1 MALTSS
7 SSFLLG
13 AGMGLALT
21 LFALSVWIIARL
33 RERREAPPADSLERL
48 HGAEAMCVEL
58 RRRLQEEQ
66 LLTSGLRDE
75 LALSQRACAVAETK
89 SAEAAKQAGEQKALL
104 QEARRELQDSFRALS
119 GEALKQN
126 NEAFLQ
132 LARSSFATFR
142 VEANGDLGRRHQA
155 IDDLVRPLQDQL
167 KRYESQI
174 NQVEQMRLRDY
185 GGLEQH
191 LKLMTESHQR
201 LQQET
206 GNLVRALRAPVVRG
220 RWGETTLRRVAEL
233 AGMSAQ
239 CDFVEQATVS
249 QGDGMFRPDMVV
261 RLPAGRQVVVDAK
274 TVLSAY
280 LDAHDCQD
288 ESQRL
293 AHLVRHAAQVRSR
306 MEELSLKAYWNQFA
320 QAPEFVILFLPGEQF
335 LGAALE
341 QDSSLIED
349 GFARGVVIATP
360 TTLVALLR
368 AVAYG
373 WRQEQ
378 LTEHAA
384 LAGKLGKDLYE
395 RMAVLA
401 DHLNEIGQ
409 SLTRS
414 VQAYNKAVAS
424 LETRI
429 LPAARKFKEFGV
441 SSEKELSPLDTIGVA
456 PRQPQSLVGQDA
468 GGSAE

>member
-7 SSFLLG
+7 SFFLG
-13 AGMGLALT
+13 AGVGLVLT
-21 LFALSVWIIARL
+21 LLAALVWIIARL
-33 RERREAPPADSLERL
+33 RNRTEALPGHGLERL
-48 HGAEAMCVEL
+48 HRAEAMCEEL

-66 LLTSGLRDE
+66 LLTGGLREE
-75 LALSQRACAVAETK
+75 LALSRRACAVAETK
-89 SAEAAKQAGEQKALL
+89 SAEAAKHIDEQKALL
-104 QEARRELQDSFRALS
+104 QEARQELQDSFRALS

-132 LARSSFATFR
+132 LAHSSFATLQ
-142 VEANGDLGRRHQA
+142 VEANGDLGRRQQA
-155 IDDLVRPLQDQL
+155 IDELIRPLRDQL
-167 KRYESQI
+167 KRYETQI
-174 NQVEQMRLRDY
+174 SQVEQIRLRDY
-185 GGLEQH
+185 GGLEQQ
-191 LKLMTESHQR
+191 LKLMAESHQR

-206 GNLVRALRAPVVRG
+206 GNLVRALRAPAVRG

-233 AGMSAQ
+233 AGMIAQ
-239 CDFVEQATVS
+239 CDFVEQAVAG
-249 QGDGMFRPDMVV
+249 QGDGNFRPDMVV

-280 LDAHDCQD
+280 LDAYECQD
-288 ESQRL
+288 ESQRR
-293 AHLVRHAAQVRSR
+293 AHLTRHAAQVRSR
-306 MEELSLKAYWNQFA
+306 MEELSLKAYWSQFA

-429 LPAARKFKEFGV
+429 LPAARKFKDLGV
-441 SSEKELSPLDTIGVA
+441 SSEKELSPLDTIDVA
-456 PRQPQSLVGQDA
+456 ARRPPSLVGQDA
-468 GGSAE
+468 GSAE

>member
-1 MALTSS
+1 MDLSP
-7 SSFLLG
+7 SFSLG
-13 AGMGLALT
+13 AGLGLALIVLAT
-21 LFALSVWIIARL
+21 SVWFIARL
-33 RERREAPPADSLERL
+33 RARAQTPSADLVERL
-48 HGAEAMCVEL
+48 YRAEALCEEL

-66 LLTSGLRDE
+66 LLTGGLREE
-75 LALSQRACAVAETK
+75 LARSQRACAVAETK
-89 SAEAAKQAGEQKALL
+89 SGEAAKHVAEQKALL
-104 QEARRELQDSFRALS
+104 QEARRDLQDSFRALS

-126 NEAFLQ
+126 NETFLQ
-132 LARSSFATFR
+132 LARSSFATLQ
-142 VEANGDLGRRHQA
+142 VEAKGDLGRRQQA
-155 IDDLVRPLQDQL
+155 IDELIRPLQEQL
-167 KRYESQI
+167 KRYEEQI
-174 NQVEQMRLRDY
+174 SQVEQVRLRDY

-191 LKLMTESHQR
+191 LKLMAESHQR

-206 GNLVRALRAPVVRG
+206 GNLVKALRAPAIRG
-220 RWGETTLRRVAEL
+220 RWGEITLRRVAEL
-233 AGMSAQ
+233 AGMMAQ
-239 CDFVEQATVS
+239 CDFIEQVAVG
-249 QGDGMFRPDMVV
+249 QGDGNFRPDMVV

-280 LDAHDCQD
+280 LDAYECQD
-288 ESQRL
+288 EGQRR
-293 AHLVRHAAQVRSR
+293 AHLMRHAAQVRSR
-306 MEELSLKAYWNQFA
+306 MEELSLKAYWSQFA

-349 GFARGVVIATP
+349 GFARGVVVATP

-401 DHLNEIGQ
+401 DHLNDIGQ

-414 VQAYNKAVAS
+414 VQAYNKAVSS
-424 LETRI
+424 LETRV
-429 LPAARKFKEFGV
+429 LPAARKFKEVGV
-441 SSEKELSPLDTIGVA
+441 SSEKELSPLDTIDVA
-456 PRQPQSLVGQDA
+456 PRERASLVGQDT
-468 GGSAE
+468 GSAG